1 MPLPRL
7 GYDARVRAILFL
19 SLAILSLPRQAAAEP
34 VEIFFD
40 DFSGPSLDEDR
51 WNVVVTGWT
60 VNNEQQAYIDSPDVF
75 AFLPGD
81 REGATNG
88 ALAIRPR
95 YRPGFTTPEGRA
107 FDFVSGRVNTR
118 GKFEFMHGRV
128 SARIK
133 LCAGAGLWPAFWILG
148 TGEWPATGEIDVM
161 EHVGAPDWT
170 SVAAHGPGYSGDT
183 PIVSRAHFDPA
194 DPLTHWHVYAVDWSA
209 DALVFSIDGR
219 EVYRATRAV
228 IERHGA
234 WAFDNPKF
242 LILNLALGGTYPQSV
257 NGTEVP
263 YPGLPADTVELIRQ
277 QRVQF
282 LIDWVRVVAL

>member
-1 MPLPRL
+1 MALPWV
-7 GYDARVRAILFL
+7 YDARVRATLILFL
-19 SLAILSLPRQAAAEP
+19 AVLSLLRQAPAQPA
-34 VEIFFD
+34 EIFFD
-40 DFSGPSLDEDR
+40 DFSGPSLDKKH

-60 VNNEQQAYIDSPDVF
+60 VNNEQQAYIDSADVLTL
-75 AFLPGD
+75 LPGD
-81 REGATNG
+81 EEGATNG

-118 GKFEFMHGRV
+118 GKLEFMHGRV
-128 SARIK
+128 SARIR
-133 LCAGAGLWPAFWILG
+133 LCEGAGLWPAFWILG

-183 PIVSRAHFDPA
+183 PIVSRARFDPS
-194 DPLTHWHVYAVDWSA
+194 DPLTNWHVYAVDWTA

-219 EVYRATRAV
+219 EVYRATRPM

-234 WAFDNPKF
+234 WAFDNPKY

-257 NGTEVP
+257 NGVDGP
-263 YPGLPADTVELIRQ
+263 YPGLPTETIELIRQ

-282 LIDWVRVVAL
+282 LVDWVRVVAL